1 MKVSIVI
8 PVFNEEKT
16 LAKIL
21 EQVKNVPVGN
31 WEKEIIVVDDGSTD
45 NSKIK
50 IQNAKLQLKI
60 KNLITLEHAK
70 NQGKGAAIKTALD
83 HVQGDYVM
91 IQDADLEYDPN
102 DWLRLLKEVGDKE
115 TRVIYGS
122 RNINPH
128 KKGYPHYVLGVKIL
142 TFAVNLLF
150 RTHLT
155 DVYTCYKLFPSSL
168 IKSMQINSSGF
179 EFEAEVTAKILK
191 KGIPIKEVAINYNPR
206 KFKEGK
212 KIRFS
217 DGLKGLWTIIKYKI
231 ARTAP

>member
-83 HVQGDYVM
+83 HVQGDYVL

-115 TRVIYGS
+115 TRVIY
-122 RNINPH
+122 
-128 KKGYPHYVLGVKIL
+128 
-142 TFAVNLLF
+142 
-150 RTHLT
+150 
-155 DVYTCYKLFPSSL
+155 
-168 IKSMQINSSGF
+168 
-179 EFEAEVTAKILK
+179 
-191 KGIPIKEVAINYNPR
+191 
-206 KFKEGK
+206 
-212 KIRFS
+212 
-217 DGLKGLWTIIKYKI
+217 
-231 ARTAP
+231 